1 MAATKSRKP
10 GPGRPKGLRNRR
22 TRQIDST
29 LDEATARVTR
39 SLLNEVVPDRQLAQL
54 LWKLALEGDGR
65 VATYLADRKW
75 GRTKLELETGG
86 GTFVLLLGPPGVGLS
101 IEDFEYRP
109 EGHIA
114 GMEARALPS
123 AGDAPPNHDG

>member
-10 GPGRPKGLRNRR
+10 GPGRPKGVRNRR
-22 TRQIDST
+22 TNEIEGT
-29 LDEATARVTR
+29 LDAAHAQVNRA
-39 SLLNEVVPDRQLAQL
+39 LLNEVVPDRQLAQL

-86 GTFVLLLGPPGVGLS
+86 GTFMLLLGPPGAGLS
-101 IEDFEYRP
+101 IGDFEYRP
-109 EGHIA
+109 EGHVA
-114 GMEARALPS
+114 GMRSRALLP
-123 AGDAPPNHDG
+123 ATDHVPEP

>member
-22 TRQIDST
+22 TDEIDGT
-29 LDEATARVTR
+29 LDAAHVQVTR
-39 SLLNEVVPDRQLAQL
+39 ALLNEVVPDRQLVQL

-86 GTFVLLLGPPGVGLS
+86 GTFILLLGPPGAGLS
-101 IEDFEYRP
+101 MQDFEYRP
-109 EGHIA
+109 DARIA
-114 GMEARALPS
+114 GTETRALPPAS
-123 AGDAPPNHDG
+123 HPEPDP

>member
-10 GPGRPKGLRNRR
+10 GPGRPKGQRNRR
-22 TRQIDST
+22 TDEIDGT
-29 LDEATARVTR
+29 LDAAHAQVTR
-39 SLLNEVVPDRQLAQL
+39 ALLNEVVPDRQLAQL

-75 GRTKLELETGG
+75 GRTKLELDTGG
-86 GTFVLLLGPPGVGLS
+86 GTFVLLLGAPGVGLS

-109 EGHIA
+109 EGHVA
-114 GMEARALPS
+114 GMETRALPP
-123 AGDAPPNHDG
+123 ARDAAAEP